1 MSFIVNR
8 DLVFIDS
15 MKFMNSSLNS
25 LIKNLRDD
33 DLKYL
38 SIEFWD
44 ALQLKL
50 VKQKRVYPYEY
61 MDSLD
66 KFDQTKLPSKKR
78 FYIVL

>member
-33 DLKYL
+33 DFKYL